1 MPPSS
6 DTSSP
11 DTSSTST
18 SSDAAPLPLTGV
30 RVIDL
35 TRILAGPFCTQLLA
49 DLGAEVIKIESPDGG
64 DPLRE
69 QGVKVDG
76 LSWYFANFNRNKQ
89 SVVLDLRTAQGMADL
104 VELLRTADV
113 LVENFRPDVLDK
125 MGLSQERLKEINA
138 SLVVCGISGFG
149 RTGPYALRPSFDFI
163 AQAMSGYMSLN
174 GEEAGPP
181 MRTALPLSDL
191 IGGLY
196 AALGIVAGL
205 QSRRSLGHGQH
216 VGVSLLGGLMS
227 LFAFHSSDYL
237 ASGNMPA
244 RTGND
249 HPIRAPY
256 GLYQASDGPIAIAPS
271 TEVTYRRLVSA
282 LGIEHIFSDPRFA
295 DNATR
300 MDNRAPLRV
309 AIETVTRTKSQTHW
323 IEVLNAA
330 GVPCGPMLT
339 VPQALED
346 PQVVHEQMII
356 DVPHPARGTVRM
368 SGFPLKFSETP
379 LSVRRPAPEL
389 GADTEAVLGELTAPR
404 DTPS

>member
-1 MPPSS
+1 VTQPPASNANE
-6 DTSSP
+6 
-11 DTSSTST
+11 
-18 SSDAAPLPLTGV
+18 AAPLPLAGI

-49 DLGAEVIKIESPDGG
+49 DLGADVIKIETPDGG

-76 LSWYFANFNRNKQ
+76 LSWYFAGFNRNKR
-89 SVVLDLRTAQGMADL
+89 SVVLDLRSADGMAHLTD
-104 VELLRTADV
+104 LLRTADV
-113 LVENFRPDVLDK
+113 LVENFRPDVLEK
-125 MGLSQERLKEINA
+125 MGLSEARLKEINPR
-138 SLVVCGISGFG
+138 LMVCGISGFG

-174 GEEAGPP
+174 GEETGPP
-181 MRTALPLSDL
+181 LRTALPLSDL

-205 QSRRSLGHGQH
+205 QGRENLGHGQH

-227 LFAFHSSDYL
+227 LFAFHSADYM
-237 ASGNMPA
+237 ASGASPA

-256 GLYQASDGPIAIAPS
+256 GLFQAADGPIAVAPS
-271 TEVTYRRLVSA
+271 TEVTYQRLMAA
-282 LGIEHIFSDPRFA
+282 LGLEHIKADPRFS
-295 DNATR
+295 DNDTR
-300 MDNRAPLRV
+300 MANRAPLRA
-309 AIETVTRTKSQTHW
+309 AIEAVTRTQTQSYW

-330 GVPCGPMLT
+330 GVPCGPVLT
-339 VPQALED
+339 VPQALAD
-346 PQVVHEQMII
+346 RQVLHEEMVV
-356 DVPHPARGTVRM
+356 DVPHPGRGTVRM

-379 LSVRRPAPEL
+379 LQMRRPAPEL
-389 GADTEAVLGELTAPR
+389 GADTQAVLAEVAARKREGQAE
-404 DTPS
+404 